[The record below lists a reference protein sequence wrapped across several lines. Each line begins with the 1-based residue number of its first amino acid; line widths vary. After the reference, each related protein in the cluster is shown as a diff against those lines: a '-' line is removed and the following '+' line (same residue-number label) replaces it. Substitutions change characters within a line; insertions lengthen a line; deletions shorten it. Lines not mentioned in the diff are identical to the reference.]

1 MVCDMSSDI
10 FSRKIDISK
19 FDLIYAGA
27 QKNLGPA
34 GATLVIIN
42 NEVLGF
48 SKRKI
53 PTMLDYNT
61 HVNKKSMFNTP
72 PVFSVYV
79 SMLNLRWLKKMEE

>member
-1 MVCDMSSDI
+1 MIV
-10 FSRKIDISK
+10 
-19 FDLIYAGA
+19 
-27 QKNLGPA
+27 
-34 GATLVIIN
+34 N